1 MDCHRKGKKQSYEG
15 TTVEMPTGFRSARN
29 PARSGPRNPNRL
41 CRAAEAKSAR
51 SSRGFRNIGPIAISV
66 TPSAS
71 KLSHRP
77 TGASGPWAPRASSQ
91 EAAGAGKRGHR
102 AGAWHVPPSRL
113 QPCCRLGG
121 FPGNGGSGVPRR
133 GEKRL
138 TSPSPRL
145 SVGGPNVPPPLS
157 RY

>member
-41 CRAAEAKSAR
+41 CRAVEAKSAR
-51 SSRGFRNIGPIAISV
+51 SSRGFRNIGPIAISM

-77 TGASGPWAPRASSQ
+77 TGASGPWAPRASRQ
-91 EAAGAGKRGHR
+91 EAADTEQGRGTCPLHASNHAAGWAASPETGAR
-102 AGAWHVPPSRL
+102 ASRDAE
-113 QPCCRLGG
+113 R
-121 FPGNGGSGVPRR
+121 NA
-133 GEKRL
+133 
-138 TSPSPRL
+138 
-145 SVGGPNVPPPLS
+145 
-157 RY
+157 